1 MSFLLDPPVL
11 FIIGAVLYFLGNKL
25 GLERLAKMT
34 IGLLVVVIFIIFS
47 IFLYLDIF
55 RCVFPIICSSSSGSE
70 FMFHSDITG
79 IYKQDVPLLVVA
91 FLFAMYPLFIYFGYA
106 TALVISK
113 RRRLSNELYSYEDL
127 KNWGKDRQ
135 AELKYDVVRYPDIDR
150 GIQDKH
156 QAVRHAV
163 DALGGMGAF
172 VKSGDKVLVKAN
184 ICGGSPNSISTY
196 TTLDIA
202 GDVVDMVREAGGEP
216 MICDADMV
224 WTKFWPVAKAEG
236 WPKWAEEK
244 GVKLVNLSETKIV
257 NFDFGDE
264 SIMGKEHVS
273 KEIIDA
279 DVIISIP
286 AMKTHLLTGVTLG
299 MKNMYGTLPEIDKA
313 KYHKLGINEVI
324 YWTNYAFTP
333 DLTIVD
339 GSIGGEAIGPLSSD
353 PVDFH
358 TIVASNSVVTAD
370 AVAAQLMGFKNPQE
384 DIDHLKLAHER
395 NLGDAAQ
402 TFDLTTLPYPHSL
415 DGNWSR
421 PDPEVVRLY
430 TWSTHLLLKIPT
442 WDTFFNLVSD
452 FFLYDAATLP
462 ILKHFTPGLLQIL
475 NDVAKWSLDKQ
486 PDTPEI
492 KSRKRTNLF
501 IISILTFIML
511 LFYVIEG
518 YLAISSLYFMLGLVF
533 AIIFAALFATRMR
546 TKDLIVLS
554 IISIFMAYL
563 VEHMAASTGMWQY
576 NGPPQLLFSTF
587 SIPILV
593 IPIIGFAHFL
603 SRVFVYVE
611 LSGKRFRNVPFV
623 LVLFAFA
630 VFFYMEG
637 YLALA
642 TVPAIAMYAAFALLG
657 LFYNNGQVLEYNL
670 ALAIVAAGLGGAME
684 LAGISSGLWS
694 FAFGEGLPV
703 FISLAWVLNI
713 GAICGITRIFGINLK
728 DSIL

>member
-1 MSFLLDPPVL
+1 MSFLLDPPLL
-11 FIIGAVLYFLGNKL
+11 FIIGVLLYFLGNRL

-34 IGLLVVVIFIIFS
+34 IGLLVVLIFIIFS

-79 IYKQDVPLLVVA
+79 IYKQDVPLIVVA
-91 FLFAMYPLFIYFGYA
+91 FLFALYPLFIYFGYA
-106 TALVISK
+106 TALVMSK
-113 RRRLSNELYSYEDL
+113 RRRLSSELYSYEDL
-127 KNWGKDRQ
+127 KKRGKDRQ
-135 AELKYDVVRYPDIDR
+135 AELKYEVVRYPDIDQ

-172 VKSGDKVLVKAN
+172 VKNGDKVLIKAN
-184 ICGGSPNSISTY
+184 ICGGSPNLISTY
-196 TTLDIA
+196 TSLDIA

-236 WPKWAEEK
+236 WTNFAEEK

-264 SIMGKEHVS
+264 SIMGKERVS

-286 AMKTHLLTGVTLG
+286 VMKTHLLTGVTLG

-313 KYHKLGINEVI
+313 KYHDLGIDEVI
-324 YWTNYAFTP
+324 YWINYAFTP

-339 GSIGGEAIGPLSSD
+339 GSVGGEAIGPLSCDS
-353 PVDFH
+353 VDFQ

-370 AVAAQLMGFKNPQE
+370 AVTAHIMGFKNPQE
-384 DIDHLKLAHER
+384 DINHLKLAHER
-395 NLGDAAQ
+395 NLGDASQ
-402 TFDLTTLPYPHSL
+402 TFDLTTLPYPHSM
-415 DGNWSR
+415 DGNWCR
-421 PDPEVVRLY
+421 PDPEVVRFY
-430 TWSTHLLLKIPT
+430 AWSTHTLLKIPT
-442 WDTFFNLVSD
+442 WNTFFNLVSD

-486 PDTPEI
+486 PYTPEI

-501 IISILTFIML
+501 IISILMIIML
-511 LFYVIEG
+511 FFYVIEG
-518 YLAISSLYFMLGLVF
+518 YLAMSSLNFILGLVF

-563 VEHMAASTGMWQY
+563 VEHLATIAGMWQY
-576 NGPPQLLFSTF
+576 NGHPQLLFSTF
-587 SIPILV
+587 SYPIFV
-593 IPIIGFAHFL
+593 IPTIGFSHFL
-603 SRVFVYVE
+603 SRVFSYVE
-611 LSGKRFRNVPFV
+611 LSGKKFRNVPFV
-623 LVLFAFA
+623 IVLSAFA

-642 TVPAIAMYAAFALLG
+642 TVPVIAMYAAFALLG
-657 LFYNNGQVLEYNL
+657 LMYNNGQVLEYNL
-670 ALAIVAAGLGGAME
+670 ALVIVAAGLGGTME

-694 FAFGEGLPV
+694 FAFGEALPV
-703 FISLAWVLNI
+703 FISPAWVMNI
-713 GAICGITRIFGINLK
+713 GAIYGITRIFGINLK
-728 DSIL
+728 DSIV